1 MPDPCYDYM
10 RRWWD
15 CEPEMENMESIEET
29 RFPDGVL
36 PLPLPPNRRLSNLGV
51 EVSGI
56 ETWKLDSHLEHCS
69 KLAHNAEQLY
79 QSTQAAAKAAEMKL
93 DSQRLAL
100 ESHRLHEQVLQP
112 PACSHGIRPSIGILF
127 GFRTWGVFLM
137 QRSCS

>member
-1 MPDPCYDYM
+1 MVC
-10 RRWWD
+10 RNKVSW
-15 CEPEMENMESIEET
+15 
-29 RFPDGVL
+29 FPYGVW
-36 PLPLPPNRRLSNLGV
+36 PLPLPPNRRLSHLGV

-100 ESHRLHEQVLQP
+100 ESQRLNEQVLQP
-112 PACSHGIRPSIGILF
+112 PASSHDICAAVDIYF
-127 GFRTWGVFLM
+127 GFRICASF
-137 QRSCS
+137 QRSWAWCKTSGGKGEAETEVAAC